1 MFEELRTGL
10 MEMFR
15 EIRLGTGDMKEKR
28 KNADCLSNISG
39 KVTNTYRVEA
49 AWNEQLKSFDK
60 SVQ

>member
-1 MFEELRTGL
+1 